1 MSNSC
6 PCTFVFSLAPKL
18 NQKCVDIYANKKLQ
32 CGENQYC
39 DVHTSLCQCLK
50 GFYPDLNHE
59 CISKGEDAYEL
70 KMTENPKPSTY
81 TAVIDESESIE
92 NGSGPGVV
100 NKADSKGTFK
110 AIVIFLLV
118 VAILL
123 CIALGIVII
132 WRYLNEIA

>member
-1 MSNSC
+1 M
-6 PCTFVFSLAPKL
+6 
-18 NQKCVDIYANKKLQ
+18 
-32 CGENQYC
+32 
-39 DVHTSLCQCLK
+39 K
-50 GFYPDLNHE
+50 GFYPDLDHQ
-59 CISKGEDAYEL
+59 CISAKGEDAYEL

-81 TAVIDESESIE
+81 TAIIVNESESTE
-92 NGSGPGVV
+92 NESGPEVV